1 MKAVRARR
9 RLVVWLSVLAGLQ
22 SFASA
27 SAFAQVVGQNVS
39 ALALA
44 LTSSLTVGTAA
55 YVAGMKELTS
65 LPAARED
72 VPL

>member
-1 MKAVRARR
+1 MQARR

-55 YVAGMKELTS
+55 YVAGMKELAAQ
-65 LPAARED
+65 PAGRED
-72 VPL
+72 TTL

>member
-1 MKAVRARR
+1 MNARK

-27 SAFAQVVGQNVS
+27 SAFAQVAGPKVS

-44 LTSSLTVGTAA
+44 ITSSLTVGTAA
-55 YVAGMKELTS
+55 YVAGMKELS
-65 LPAARED
+65 GQPAAPAGT
-72 VPL
+72 PL